1 MASKK
6 KQAEPTDGPPVRK
19 RQDPADREPR
29 EGLKDEKSLAEAEDA
44 GTEDNGSDES
54 QERNEAVDAEM
65 DDEEESLGLRSVRDG
80 GFEDEEL
87 PEVRIGEV
95 YEATRP
101 DDHRR
106 YVKVIG
112 FEDDGRVRVKNEE
125 TYHESL
131 INPANFA
138 RSAGW
143 WRRYAS

>member
-1 MASKK
+1 
-6 KQAEPTDGPPVRK
+6 
-19 RQDPADREPR
+19 
-29 EGLKDEKSLAEAEDA
+29 
-44 GTEDNGSDES
+44 
-54 QERNEAVDAEM
+54 
-65 DDEEESLGLRSVRDG
+65 
-80 GFEDEEL
+80 
-87 PEVRIGEV
+87 V

-112 FEDDGRVRVKNEE
+112 FEADGRVRVKNEE
-125 TYHESL
+125 TYRESL